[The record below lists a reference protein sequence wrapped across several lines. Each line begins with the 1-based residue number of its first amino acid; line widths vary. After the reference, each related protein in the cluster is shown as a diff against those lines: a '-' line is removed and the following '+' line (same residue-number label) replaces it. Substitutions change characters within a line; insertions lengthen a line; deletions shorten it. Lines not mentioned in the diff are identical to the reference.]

1 MRVLGLTGGVAAG
14 KSTAAAWFRA
24 HGVPV
29 VDADQAARDVLAPG
43 SQGLAEVVAAFG
55 PRVLDAH
62 GQLDRPAMRARIFSD
77 PAARRTLE
85 AITHPRI
92 RALLAERLANATG
105 PYVVLDVPLLIESP
119 PLRALVDR
127 VLVIDVPE
135 AVQLARLMARDGM
148 DRASAQ
154 AMIDAQARREERL
167 AGADD
172 VADNSGPPAALAQ
185 TLEILHARYTRLACE
200 RRAR

>member
-1 MRVLGLTGGVAAG
+1 MRVVGLTGGVAAG

-29 VDADQAARDVLAPG
+29 VDADQAARDVVAPG

-55 PRVLDAH
+55 PDVLNAR
-62 GQLDRPAMRARIFSD
+62 GELDRPAMRRRVFAD
-77 PAARRTLE
+77 EAARRRLE

-92 RALLAERLANATG
+92 RNLLAERLAQAKG

-119 PLRALVDR
+119 PLRALADR

-135 AVQLARLMARDGM
+135 AVQLERLMARDGM

-167 AGADD
+167 AAADD
-172 VADNSGPPAALAQ
+172 VADNSGPPEALAQ
-185 TLEILHARYTRLACE
+185 ALEKLHVRYSRLARE

>member
-43 SQGLAEVVAAFG
+43 SPGLAEVVAAFG

-135 AVQLARLMARDGM
+135 AVQLARLMVRDGM

-154 AMIDAQARREERL
+154 AMIDAQARREDRL

-185 TLEILHARYTRLACE
+185 ALEILHARYSRLARE

>member
-55 PRVLDAH
+55 PQVLDAD
-62 GQLDRPAMRARIFSD
+62 GRLDRPAMRARIFSD

-92 RALLAERLANATG
+92 RALLAERLASATG
-105 PYVVLDVPLLIESP
+105 FYVVLDVPLLIESP

-148 DRASAQ
+148 DLASAQ

-172 VADNSGPPAALAQ
+172 VADNAGPPEVLAQ
-185 TLEILHARYTRLACE
+185 TLETLHARYARLARE

>member
-29 VDADQAARDVLAPG
+29 VDADQAARDILAPG
-43 SQGLAEVVAAFG
+43 SEGLAEVVAAFG
-55 PRVLDAH
+55 PQVLDAH

-92 RALLAERLANATG
+92 RALLAERLADAAG

-154 AMIDAQARREERL
+154 AMIDAQARRADRL

-185 TLEILHARYTRLACE
+185 ALEILHARYSRLARE